1 MNNRFSRATSLQLTL
16 NLLIMAKQ
24 AGIIKLKGTIEDIA
38 FYKTADGHLARA
50 KGGIDRNK
58 LLHDPKFQR
67 TRENNSEFGRAGR
80 GGKLLRNAVRQQM
93 INAKDRRVVS
103 RLMTVLLAIIKTDPI
118 SPRGQRTIPNGNI
131 QKLKGFDFNIEA
143 PLSTAVY
150 LEYAMDFDRVSGEAT
165 VNLDAFSP
173 AIGIAAPSG
182 TTHFKL
188 NLGAAAI
195 DFDEEEAVFAA
206 ADTGILPHTQTE
218 VSASEM
224 NVLLKPNLTLP
235 VIQLFG
241 VEFYQEVNGEFY
253 PLKNG
258 AKNALSIVKI
268 DTV

>member
-1 MNNRFSRATSLQLTL
+1 
-16 NLLIMAKQ
+16 MAKQ

-58 LLHDPKFQR
+58 LLNDPAFQR
-67 TRENNSEFGRAGR
+67 TRENGAEFGRAGH
-80 GGKLLRNAVRQQM
+80 GGKLLRNAIRQLM

-118 SPRGQRTIPNGNI
+118 NPRGQRTIPNGNL
-131 QKLKGFDFNIEA
+131 QNLQGFDFNIDA
-143 PLSTAVY
+143 PLTTAVY
-150 LEYAMDFDRVSGEAT
+150 LDYTMDFDRVLGVAT
-165 VNLDAFSP
+165 LNFEAFSP
-173 AIGIAAPSG
+173 TIGIAAPSG

-188 NLGAAAI
+188 NLGAAAV
-195 DFDEEEAVFAA
+195 DFDLEEAVFAA
-206 ADTGILPHTQTE
+206 ADTGILPYTQPE
-218 VSASEM
+218 VAA
-224 NVLLKPNLTLP
+224 NVLTALLKPNLVLP
-235 VIQLFG
+235 VFQLLG

-258 AKNALSIVKI
+258 AKNALAIVKI